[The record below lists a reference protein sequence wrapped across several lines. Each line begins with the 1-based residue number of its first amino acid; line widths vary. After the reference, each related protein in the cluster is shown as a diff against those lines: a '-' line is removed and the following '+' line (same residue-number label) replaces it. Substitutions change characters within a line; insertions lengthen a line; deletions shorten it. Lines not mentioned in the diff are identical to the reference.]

1 MKFEKN
7 LIFHINQEI
16 FEKLKKCVL
25 KASPNESFGLI
36 LGPKPLEIPLE
47 NPGEFQYH
55 FLAEAFECIESDDSS
70 PVHFMLENVEELNR
84 IIKNANQKYNMRV
97 LSIFHS
103 HPGGA
108 YPSGFDVN
116 YMKFLDEFHNVL
128 LNSPR
133 MLKTPIKNQIWTIMD
148 ASNNEL
154 NGFIY
159 LQGEYL
165 QVNVQIKSK

>member
-7 LIFHINQEI
+7 LIFFINQEI

-36 LGPKPLEIPLE
+36 LGSKPLEIPLE

-55 FLAEAFECIESDDSS
+55 FTAEVFECIESDESS
-70 PVHFMLENVEELNR
+70 PVHFMTENIEELNR
-84 IIKNANQKYNMRV
+84 IIKRANQKYGMRV

-116 YMKFLDEFHNVL
+116 YMKFLDEFHNDL

-133 MLKTPIKNQIWTIMD
+133 MLKTAIKNQIWTIMD

-165 QVNVQIKSK
+165 QVNVQIKSE